1 MILMTMKD
9 CTEHNHIMNYTNK
22 IKINDDVKNVLKQKI
37 SKGYTSVAVNKNVQ
51 GVKWKT
57 N

>member
-51 GVKWKT
+51 GVK
-57 N
+57 